1 MEVLRIMRVLSL
13 FDGICCGHLALERA
27 GIKIDSYDAY
37 EIEKNAIKATETNFP
52 DVVQHGDVT
61 KEDFTKYKGKIDL
74 IIGGSPCFPEDALV
88 LCEEGLKPIS
98 RIQVGDKVITHKGR
112 LRKVLK
118 TGAKFSNT
126 VMVKGAGSS
135 GIECT
140 PNHPFYTCNKN
151 RVWNKEKHDY
161 EYILTDPT
169 WEKAENLKGKMWLNL
184 CNFNENLSIPPFPKG
199 KQGTRGK
206 GKISDFK
213 FTPAFFYFIG
223 RWLGDGWTNIHKRK
237 HRPDSWMKR
246 IVVCCSHDEAGELR
260 VSLKETGLHFSENDE
275 RTVHRFTCSS
285 TQLYD
290 WLTENFG
297 RYSGGK
303 KIPLWVYSLPVE
315 YKQQLIMGYVDAD
328 GYINKKG
335 NIVVASVNKALIVE
349 FKILMGQIGFTS
361 CLSHYKRNP
370 TCVIEGRTVNQRDT
384 YGCDCYSNPRS
395 SMFVK
400 EGYWGLVR
408 SVEPYRESVMVYNL
422 EVEED
427 NSYTVDG
434 IVVHNCQG
442 FSSSGK
448 QLNFNDPRSKL
459 FFEYVRAIKECQ
471 PKYFLLENVVMKKE
485 WQDIISSYLGV
496 EPIEINSS
504 LVSAQNRRRLYWT
517 NIPNVTLPE
526 DKNITLEDILED
538 IKFPNPAA
546 IRGRRLNKAT
556 IVGRRLDENGHRK
569 DTDKTIPI
577 TQCLEVRA
585 TNTDKSNCLTT
596 VDKDNVLTPLP
607 IGRHPDAFK
616 NNLPF
621 RYYTTKE
628 MCRLQTV
635 PDDFLNMIPDSAARK
650 ALGNGW
656 TVDVIAH
663 IFSFLPDEYKKE

>member
-1 MEVLRIMRVLSL
+1 MRVLSL

-52 DVVQHGDVT
+52 DVIHHGDVT
-61 KEDFTKYKGKIDL
+61 KEDFAKYQGKIDL
-74 IIGGSPCFPEDALV
+74 IIGRSP
-88 LCEEGLKPIS
+88 
-98 RIQVGDKVITHKGR
+98 
-112 LRKVLK
+112 
-118 TGAKFSNT
+118 
-126 VMVKGAGSS
+126 
-135 GIECT
+135 
-140 PNHPFYTCNKN
+140 
-151 RVWNKEKHDY
+151 
-161 EYILTDPT
+161 
-169 WEKAENLKGKMWLNL
+169 
-184 CNFNENLSIPPFPKG
+184 
-199 KQGTRGK
+199 
-206 GKISDFK
+206 
-213 FTPAFFYFIG
+213 
-223 RWLGDGWTNIHKRK
+223 
-237 HRPDSWMKR
+237 
-246 IVVCCSHDEAGELR
+246 
-260 VSLKETGLHFSENDE
+260 
-275 RTVHRFTCSS
+275 
-285 TQLYD
+285 
-290 WLTENFG
+290 
-297 RYSGGK
+297 
-303 KIPLWVYSLPVE
+303 
-315 YKQQLIMGYVDAD
+315 
-328 GYINKKG
+328 
-335 NIVVASVNKALIVE
+335 
-349 FKILMGQIGFTS
+349 
-361 CLSHYKRNP
+361 
-370 TCVIEGRTVNQRDT
+370 
-384 YGCDCYSNPRS
+384 
-395 SMFVK
+395 
-400 EGYWGLVR
+400 
-408 SVEPYRESVMVYNL
+408 
-422 EVEED
+422 
-427 NSYTVDG
+427 
-434 IVVHNCQG
+434 CQG

-459 FFEYVRAIKECQ
+459 FFEYIRAIKECQ

-517 NIPNVTLPE
+517 NIPNITLPE

-538 IKFPNPAA
+538 IDFPNPAA

-556 IVGRRLDENGHRK
+556 IVGRRLDKNGHRK

-635 PDDFLNMIPDSAARK
+635 PDDFLTMIPDSAARK

-663 IFSFLPDEYKKE
+663 IFSFLPDEYKIPEVDT

>member
-1 MEVLRIMRVLSL
+1 MRVLSL
-13 FDGICCGHLALERA
+13 FDGICCGHLALEKA

-52 DVVQHGDVT
+52 DVVHHGDVT
-61 KEDFTKYKGKIDL
+61 KEDFAKYQGKIDL
-74 IIGGSPCFPEDALV
+74 IIGRSP
-88 LCEEGLKPIS
+88 
-98 RIQVGDKVITHKGR
+98 
-112 LRKVLK
+112 
-118 TGAKFSNT
+118 
-126 VMVKGAGSS
+126 
-135 GIECT
+135 
-140 PNHPFYTCNKN
+140 
-151 RVWNKEKHDY
+151 
-161 EYILTDPT
+161 
-169 WEKAENLKGKMWLNL
+169 
-184 CNFNENLSIPPFPKG
+184 
-199 KQGTRGK
+199 
-206 GKISDFK
+206 
-213 FTPAFFYFIG
+213 
-223 RWLGDGWTNIHKRK
+223 
-237 HRPDSWMKR
+237 
-246 IVVCCSHDEAGELR
+246 
-260 VSLKETGLHFSENDE
+260 
-275 RTVHRFTCSS
+275 
-285 TQLYD
+285 
-290 WLTENFG
+290 
-297 RYSGGK
+297 
-303 KIPLWVYSLPVE
+303 
-315 YKQQLIMGYVDAD
+315 
-328 GYINKKG
+328 
-335 NIVVASVNKALIVE
+335 
-349 FKILMGQIGFTS
+349 
-361 CLSHYKRNP
+361 
-370 TCVIEGRTVNQRDT
+370 
-384 YGCDCYSNPRS
+384 
-395 SMFVK
+395 
-400 EGYWGLVR
+400 
-408 SVEPYRESVMVYNL
+408 
-422 EVEED
+422 
-427 NSYTVDG
+427 
-434 IVVHNCQG
+434 CQG

-538 IKFPNPAA
+538 IEFPNPAA

-556 IVGRRLDENGHRK
+556 IVGRRLDKNGHRK

-635 PDDFLNMIPDSAARK
+635 PDNFLNMIPDSAARK

-663 IFSFLPDEYKKE
+663 IFSFLPNEYKIPEVDT

>member
-1 MEVLRIMRVLSL
+1 MRVLSL

-61 KEDFTKYKGKIDL
+61 IEDFTKYQGKIDL
-74 IIGGSPCFPEDALV
+74 IIGRSP
-88 LCEEGLKPIS
+88 
-98 RIQVGDKVITHKGR
+98 
-112 LRKVLK
+112 
-118 TGAKFSNT
+118 
-126 VMVKGAGSS
+126 
-135 GIECT
+135 
-140 PNHPFYTCNKN
+140 
-151 RVWNKEKHDY
+151 
-161 EYILTDPT
+161 
-169 WEKAENLKGKMWLNL
+169 
-184 CNFNENLSIPPFPKG
+184 
-199 KQGTRGK
+199 
-206 GKISDFK
+206 
-213 FTPAFFYFIG
+213 
-223 RWLGDGWTNIHKRK
+223 
-237 HRPDSWMKR
+237 
-246 IVVCCSHDEAGELR
+246 
-260 VSLKETGLHFSENDE
+260 
-275 RTVHRFTCSS
+275 
-285 TQLYD
+285 
-290 WLTENFG
+290 
-297 RYSGGK
+297 
-303 KIPLWVYSLPVE
+303 
-315 YKQQLIMGYVDAD
+315 
-328 GYINKKG
+328 
-335 NIVVASVNKALIVE
+335 
-349 FKILMGQIGFTS
+349 
-361 CLSHYKRNP
+361 
-370 TCVIEGRTVNQRDT
+370 
-384 YGCDCYSNPRS
+384 
-395 SMFVK
+395 
-400 EGYWGLVR
+400 
-408 SVEPYRESVMVYNL
+408 
-422 EVEED
+422 
-427 NSYTVDG
+427 
-434 IVVHNCQG
+434 CQG

-526 DKNITLEDILED
+526 DKDIKLEDILED
-538 IKFPNPAA
+538 IEFPNPAA

-556 IVGRRLDENGHRK
+556 IVGRRLDKNGHRK

-596 VDKDNVLTPLP
+596 VDKDNVLTPLH

-663 IFSFLPDEYKKE
+663 IFSFLPDEYKIPEVDT

>member
-1 MEVLRIMRVLSL
+1 MRVLSL

-74 IIGGSPCFPEDALV
+74 IIGRSP
-88 LCEEGLKPIS
+88 
-98 RIQVGDKVITHKGR
+98 
-112 LRKVLK
+112 
-118 TGAKFSNT
+118 
-126 VMVKGAGSS
+126 
-135 GIECT
+135 
-140 PNHPFYTCNKN
+140 
-151 RVWNKEKHDY
+151 
-161 EYILTDPT
+161 
-169 WEKAENLKGKMWLNL
+169 
-184 CNFNENLSIPPFPKG
+184 
-199 KQGTRGK
+199 
-206 GKISDFK
+206 
-213 FTPAFFYFIG
+213 
-223 RWLGDGWTNIHKRK
+223 
-237 HRPDSWMKR
+237 
-246 IVVCCSHDEAGELR
+246 
-260 VSLKETGLHFSENDE
+260 
-275 RTVHRFTCSS
+275 
-285 TQLYD
+285 
-290 WLTENFG
+290 
-297 RYSGGK
+297 
-303 KIPLWVYSLPVE
+303 
-315 YKQQLIMGYVDAD
+315 
-328 GYINKKG
+328 
-335 NIVVASVNKALIVE
+335 
-349 FKILMGQIGFTS
+349 
-361 CLSHYKRNP
+361 
-370 TCVIEGRTVNQRDT
+370 
-384 YGCDCYSNPRS
+384 
-395 SMFVK
+395 
-400 EGYWGLVR
+400 
-408 SVEPYRESVMVYNL
+408 
-422 EVEED
+422 
-427 NSYTVDG
+427 
-434 IVVHNCQG
+434 CQG

-538 IKFPNPAA
+538 IEFPNPAA

-569 DTDKTIPI
+569 DTDKTTPI

-663 IFSFLPDEYKKE
+663 ILSFLPNEYKEDKTND